1 MSLVASEIP
10 PVAFGLSEVIV
21 AGHICLDIAPTF
33 ESRHGGPGLLSS
45 PGALVE
51 VGPATL
57 STGGAVSNT
66 GLALHRL
73 GLPTRLMG
81 KVGDDLFGRA
91 VREIVDRHGPAL
103 SRDMLVEP
111 GANTSYSVVISPPG
125 VDRIFL
131 HCPGAN
137 DTFGAD
143 DVPYESIAEGSLFHF
158 GYPPL
163 MRRMYADGGGELAAM
178 LAGVRR
184 RRAATSLDMA
194 RPDPAAESGR
204 VDWSALLGRVLPE
217 VDVFLPSI
225 DEILFMLDRSKYDRL
240 SVGGD
245 LVSHVDRP
253 LLHDVSG
260 RLLDFGAAAV
270 VLKLGH
276 RGLYVRTTPRAERL
290 ALLGRVTGSS
300 LETWAR
306 RELHAPCFGV
316 EVRGTT
322 GCGDRTIA
330 GFLAGLCRG
339 QTLDDA
345 VTSAVAVGACSVE
358 AAGGGV
364 PAWKVVQARIAS
376 GWSRRTTE
384 L

>member
-1 MSLVASEIP
+1 M
-10 PVAFGLSEVIV
+10 AFGSSEVIV
-21 AGHICLDIAPTF
+21 AGHICLDILPAFTA
-33 ESRHGGPGLLSS
+33 RHGEPGLLSR

-91 VREIVDRHGPAL
+91 VREIIERHGPGL
-103 SRDMLVEP
+103 SRDMLIEP
-111 GANTSYSVVISPPG
+111 GVNTSYSVVISPPG

-163 MRRMYADGGGELAAM
+163 MRRMYADGGRELATM
-178 LAGVRR
+178 LKKVRQQG
-184 RRAATSLDMA
+184 AAVSLDMA
-194 RPDPAAESGR
+194 RPDPAADSGR
-204 VDWSALLGRVLPE
+204 VDWPALLERVLPE
-217 VDVFLPSI
+217 VDAFLPSI
-225 DEILFMLDRSKYDRL
+225 DEILFMLDRAGYDRL
-240 SVGGD
+240 SAGSD
-245 LVSHVDRP
+245 LVSRVDRA
-253 LLHDVSG
+253 LLHEVSG
-260 RLLDFGAAAV
+260 RLLDFGAAV
-270 VLKLGH
+270 VALKLGH
-276 RGLYVRTTPRAERL
+276 RGLYVRTTPQAKRL
-290 ALLGRVTGSS
+290 ALLERAAGCS
-300 LETWAR
+300 LRTWAGG
-306 RELHAPCFGV
+306 ELHAPCFEV
-316 EVRGTT
+316 ESRGTT

-330 GFLAGLCRG
+330 GFLAGLVRG
-339 QTLDDA
+339 QTLEQA
-345 VTSAVAVGACSVE
+345 VTSAVAVGAYSVE
-358 AAGGGV
+358 TGGGEV
-364 PAWKVVQARIAS
+364 PAWEAVQARIAA
-376 GWSRRTTE
+376 GWSRQGSV

>member
-1 MSLVASEIP
+1 M
-10 PVAFGLSEVIV
+10 AFGSSKVVV
-21 AGHICLDIAPTF
+21 AGHVCLDILPAF
-33 ESRHGGPGLLSS
+33 ESRHGGPELLSS

-51 VGPATL
+51 VGPAVL

-73 GLPTRLMG
+73 GIPTRLMG
-81 KVGDDLFGRA
+81 KLGDDLFGRA
-91 VREIVDRHGPAL
+91 VREIIDRQGPGL

-111 GANTSYSVVISPPG
+111 GADTSYSVVISPPG

-137 DTFGAD
+137 DTFAAD
-143 DVPYESIAEGSLFHF
+143 DVPYDSIAEGTLFHF

-163 MRRMYADGGGELAAM
+163 MRRMYADGGDELAVM
-178 LAGVRR
+178 LRKVRQR
-184 RRAATSLDMA
+184 GAAASLDMA

-204 VDWSALLGRVLPE
+204 VDWAALLARALPE
-217 VDVFLPSI
+217 VELFLPSI
-225 DEILFMLDRSKYDRL
+225 DEILFMLDRPRYDRL
-240 SVGGD
+240 SGGGD
-245 LVSHVDRP
+245 LASRVDRA

-260 RLLDFGAAAV
+260 RLLDLGAALV
-270 VLKLGH
+270 LLKLGH
-276 RGLYVRTTPRAERL
+276 RGLYVRITPQARRL
-290 ALLGRVTGSS
+290 APLERVAGRSLGA
-300 LETWAR
+300 WAG
-306 RELHAPCFGV
+306 RELHAPCFEV
-316 EVRGTT
+316 QVRGTT

-339 QTLDDA
+339 QTLDEA

-358 AAGGGV
+358 AGGGEV
-364 PAWKVVQARIAS
+364 PAWEAVQTRIAS
-376 GWSRRTTE
+376 GWPRRTTV

>member
-1 MSLVASEIP
+1 M
-10 PVAFGLSEVIV
+10 AFDSSEVIV
-21 AGHICLDIAPTF
+21 AGHICLDIIPAFAT
-33 ESRHGGPGLLSS
+33 HQGGPELLSF
-45 PGALVE
+45 PGALLE
-51 VGPATL
+51 VGPAML

-66 GLALHRL
+66 GLALHQL

-91 VREIVDRHGPAL
+91 VREIVDRQGDAL
-103 SRDMLVEP
+103 SRDMLIEP

-125 VDRIFL
+125 VDRVFL

-137 DTFGAD
+137 NTFGAD
-143 DVPYESIAEGSLFHF
+143 DVPYAAIAEGSLFHF

-163 MRRMYADGGGELAAM
+163 MRRMYAEGGSELAAM
-178 LAGVRR
+178 LARVRQR
-184 RRAATSLDMA
+184 GAVTSLDMA

-204 VDWSALLGRVLPE
+204 VDWPALLERVLPE

-225 DEILFMLDRSKYDRL
+225 DEILFMLDRPAYGRL
-240 SVGGD
+240 SAGGA
-245 LVSHVDRP
+245 LVSHVDRA

-260 RLLDFGAAAV
+260 RLLDLGAAVV

-276 RGLYVRTTPRAERL
+276 RGMYVRTTPHAKRL
-290 ALLGRVTGSS
+290 ALLERVTGHS
-300 LETWAR
+300 LDTWAG
-306 RELHAPCFGV
+306 RELDAPCFEV

-339 QTLDDA
+339 QALDDA
-345 VTSAVAVGACSVE
+345 VTSAVAVGAYSVE
-358 AAGGGV
+358 AGGGGV
-364 PAWKVVQARIAS
+364 LTWDAVQARIAS
-376 GWSRRTTE
+376 GWSRRRTM